1 MKKTLS
7 SLVVFFCL
15 GVSFAKAQD
24 AFVSESILNESLLLQ
39 TSTSTSPLP
48 TDSNKK
54 MAVGLYLGN
63 TISRTGVGLNWS
75 YDFTKILRFSLDGN
89 YYLYGRP
96 GIRFNTITPTG
107 EKGESFWGRNYD
119 VNANLNFVFGDGNFH
134 FYLLTGLYFAHAY
147 RESTNSVS
155 GLLNFDN
162 YHEYNEDGYYNNGS
176 YYVEGGKLY
185 YNTDHLD
192 GSIGFGFNA
201 GCGIE
206 YVISDAVR
214 ISLDHQLSLGIL
226 TMWSLRLGVSYY
238 IM

>member
-1 MKKTLS
+1 MKKTLLT
-7 SLVVFFCL
+7 LVVFFCL

-39 TSTSTSPLP
+39 TSPSTSPLP

-75 YDFTKILRFSLDGN
+75 YDFTKTLRFSLDGN

-107 EKGESFWGRNYD
+107 EKGESFWGRDYD

-134 FYLLTGLYFAHAY
+134 FYLISGLYFAHAY
-147 RESTNSVS
+147 RESKNTGGIFDLGVFDDNSFS
-155 GLLNFDN
+155 S
-162 YHEYNEDGYYNNGS
+162 EDG
-176 YYVEGGKLY
+176 KTY
-185 YNTDHLD
+185 YNTDDLK
-192 GSIGFGFNA
+192 GSIGFGFNV

-206 YVISDAVR
+206 YVISNAVR

>member
-1 MKKTLS
+1 MKKTLLT
-7 SLVVFFCL
+7 LVVFFCL

-39 TSTSTSPLP
+39 TSPSTSPLP

-107 EKGESFWGRNYD
+107 EKGESFWGRDYD

-147 RESTNSVS
+147 RESKNTGGIFDLGLFDDNSSV
-155 GLLNFDN
+155 G
-162 YHEYNEDGYYNNGS
+162 EDG
-176 YYVEGGKLY
+176 KTY
-185 YNTDHLD
+185 YNTDDLK
-192 GSIGFGFNA
+192 GSIGFGLNT

-206 YVISDAVR
+206 YIISDAVR

>member
-1 MKKTLS
+1 MKKTLLT
-7 SLVVFFCL
+7 LVVFFCL

-39 TSTSTSPLP
+39 TSPSTSPLP

-107 EKGESFWGRNYD
+107 EKGESFWGRDYD

-134 FYLLTGLYFAHAY
+134 FYLISGLYFAHAY
-147 RESTNSVS
+147 RESKNTGGIFDLGVFDDNSFS
-155 GLLNFDN
+155 S
-162 YHEYNEDGYYNNGS
+162 EDG
-176 YYVEGGKLY
+176 KTY
-185 YNTDHLD
+185 YNTDDLK
-192 GSIGFGFNA
+192 GSIGFGFNV

-206 YVISDAVR
+206 YVISNAVR

>member
-1 MKKTLS
+1 MKKARL
-7 SLVVFFCL
+7 SLVFFFCL
-15 GVSFAKAQD
+15 GISFAKAQD

-39 TSTSTSPLP
+39 TTPSTSPLP
-48 TDSNKK
+48 TDSYKK

-75 YDFTKILRFSLDGN
+75 YDFTKTLRFSLDGN

-107 EKGESFWGRNYD
+107 VKGESFWGRDYD

-134 FYLLTGLYFAHAY
+134 FYLISGLYFAHGY
-147 RESTNSVS
+147 RESKNDGDGIFGLGGFGGSSLVSV
-155 GLLNFDN
+155 
-162 YHEYNEDGYYNNGS
+162 DGKS
-176 YYVEGGKLY
+176 Y
-185 YNTDHLD
+185 YNTDDLK
-192 GSIGFGFNA
+192 GSIGFGFNG

-214 ISLDHQLSLGIL
+214 ISLDHQLSLGLL

-238 IM
+238 IK